1 MKKLA
6 MFILMGLAMLIVMP
20 SNLNAAVV
28 TKKVT
33 HTAVYANE
41 GINTTVLI
49 NRLEEIRAMNRSD
62 MTTVEK
68 RQLRQEVRAIRSN
81 LTGGGVIYISAGTLL
96 LIILL
101 LLILL

>member
-20 SNLNAAVV
+20 TNLNATPVK
-28 TKKVT
+28 KKVT
-33 HTAVYANE
+33 LTVVSAKEAN
-41 GINTTVLI
+41 NATLLI
-49 NRLEEIRAMNRSD
+49 NRLEEIRAMSRSD

-68 RQLRQEVRAIRSN
+68 KQLRQEVRAIRSSF
-81 LTGGGVIYISAGTLL
+81 TSGGVIYISAGTLL

>member
-6 MFILMGLAMLIVMP
+6 MFIFMGLAMLIVMP
-20 SNLNAAVV
+20 SNLNAAAVS
-28 TKKVT
+28 KKVT
-33 HTAVYANE
+33 QTSVSAYE
-41 GINTTVLI
+41 GINTTILI
-49 NRLEEIRAMNRSD
+49 NRLEEIKAMNRSD
-62 MTTVEK
+62 MTTIEK